1 MVAVNLRTSEYDIR
15 IDRKSR
21 WGNPFIIGKHGN
33 RKDVIAKHRSWLWDE
48 IRADR
53 ITLSDLAELHE
64 QRLGCHC
71 APQPCHGDTLTA
83 AAAWAHEEIHGP
95 KTEVS
100 DFKSEE
106 QDDPL
111 P

>member
-1 MVAVNLRTSEYDIR
+1 MVAVNLRTSEYDVR

-33 RKDVIAKHRSWLWDE
+33 RNDVIAKHKSWLWGE
-48 IRADR
+48 IKAGR
-53 ITLSDLAELHE
+53 ISHSDLAELHE

-71 APQPCHGDTLTA
+71 APNPCHGDTLTA
-83 AAAWAHEEIHGP
+83 AAAWAYEKVHGP
-95 KTEVS
+95 KEEMPDS
-100 DFKSEE
+100 GSEE
-106 QDDPL
+106 QDHPL